1 MKILIYN
8 LHVLEHK
15 VMMLHSEGT
24 IEQPDCDDSQLCS
37 LDSFKLSYGYL
48 TLTKS
53 AQYRSRMKVVKR
65 Q

>member
-1 MKILIYN
+1 MKNYLKILTYN

-48 TLTKS
+48 
-53 AQYRSRMKVVKR
+53 ANIDFDQECAV
-65 Q
+65 